1 VRVAVVVVHL
11 GHGDVLVQLALKPHP
26 NVPNVPT
33 IIDLARNA
41 EERAV
46 TRHVEDLGSAAAV
59 LRALT
64 LATE

>member
-1 VRVAVVVVHL
+1 MTL
-11 GHGDVLVQLALKPHP
+11 DVTLTPKGTKLMRALFPKF
-26 NVPNVPT
+26 
-33 IIDLARNA
+33 NA

-46 TRHVEDLGSAAAV
+46 TRHVDDLGSAAAV